1 MVFEYFN
8 IFQYNARKFIV
19 KYDNYTYLCNV
30 IMHDLTLIYV
40 YELKLNIAFEKLLF
54 TKNRVYSIN
63 NNGVQFV
70 KILNLAAN

>member
-1 MVFEYFN
+1 
-8 IFQYNARKFIV
+8 
-19 KYDNYTYLCNV
+19 
-30 IMHDLTLIYV
+30 MHDLTLIYI

-70 KILNLAAN
+70 KVLNLTAN